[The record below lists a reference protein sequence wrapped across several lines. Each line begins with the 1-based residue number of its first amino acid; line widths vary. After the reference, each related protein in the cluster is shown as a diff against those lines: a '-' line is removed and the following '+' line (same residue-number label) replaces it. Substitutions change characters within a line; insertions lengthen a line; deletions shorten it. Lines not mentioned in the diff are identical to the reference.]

1 MGVVVKFVAVFVE
14 GCELLEPDRFA
25 TVRSA
30 VEKIENRAVF
40 EIPDILARL
49 LR

>member
-1 MGVVVKFVAVFVE
+1 MLPGFRDIDRAVR
-14 GCELLEPDRFA
+14 ELLEPDRFA

-40 EIPDILARL
+40 EIPDILAGL